1 MATITMRI
9 LYPCNP
15 LEPKEPDQPFTD
27 EFVAVQKLGIPA
39 SLFAYDDLSFGDF
52 KPRPHIQSG
61 ETVLYR
67 GWMFNIIAYQEFTDF
82 IRKKGGIPVT
92 SPADYTLCHHL
103 NQWYSAC
110 AELTPETVFLEK
122 GSNYLEQISNLN
134 WDAYFIKDFVKSN
147 TDAQGS
153 IANTPEQAVK
163 IINLIEQYRGELEG
177 GVAVRRVEQFQP
189 QSELRYFVI
198 NGNAYSPNAE
208 IPTIVKTVTQRIEA
222 PFYSIDIAKTTEGI
236 ERIVELGDGQV
247 SERKTWSLDRFV
259 SMLVQ
264 Q

>member
-1 MATITMRI
+1 MRI

-15 LEPKEPDQPFTD
+15 LNPQEPDQPFTD
-27 EFVAVQKLGIPA
+27 EWVAVQQLGISV

-52 KPRPHIQSG
+52 KPRPRIESG

-67 GWMFNIIAYQEFTDF
+67 GWMFNLIAYQAFTDL
-82 IRKKGGIPVT
+82 IYKSGGKTVT
-92 SPADYTLCHHL
+92 SAAEYAHCHHL

-110 AELTPETVFLEK
+110 ADLTPETVFLEK
-122 GSNYLEQISNLN
+122 GSNYLEQISHLN

-153 IANTPEQAVK
+153 IANTPEQAIN
-163 IINLIEQYRGELEG
+163 IIERIEQYRGELEG
-177 GVAVRRVEQFQP
+177 GIAVRRVEQFLP
-189 QSELRYFVI
+189 QSEQRYFVV
-198 NGNAYSPNAE
+198 NGTAYSPTSTVPAL
-208 IPTIVKTVTQRIEA
+208 VQTVTERIDA
-222 PFYSIDIAKTTEGI
+222 PFYSVDIAQTLEGQ

-259 SMLVQ
+259 KMLAQ
-264 Q
+264 LG

>member
-1 MATITMRI
+1 MRI

-27 EFVAVQKLGIPA
+27 EFVAVQKWGIPV

-52 KPRPHIQSG
+52 KPRPRIESG

-67 GWMFNIIAYQEFTDF
+67 GWMFNLTAYQEFTDL
-82 IRKKGGIPVT
+82 ICKRGGIPVT
-92 SPADYTLCHHL
+92 SALEYAHCHHL
-103 NQWYSAC
+103 KQWYSAC
-110 AELTPETVFLEK
+110 ADLTPETVFLET
-122 GSNYLEQISNLN
+122 GSNYLEQISHLN
-134 WDAYFIKDFVKSN
+134 WDAYFVKDFVKSN

-153 IANTPEQAVK
+153 IAHTPEQAVN

-189 QSELRYFVI
+189 QSEQRYFVV
-198 NGNAYSPNAE
+198 NGTAYSPTSKVPALVE
-208 IPTIVKTVTQRIEA
+208 AVTERIDA
-222 PFYSIDIAKTTEGI
+222 PFYSVDIAQTLESQ

-247 SERKTWSLDRFV
+247 SERKTWPLDRFV
-259 SMLVQ
+259 KMLAQ
-264 Q
+264 IG

>member
-1 MATITMRI
+1 MRI

-15 LEPKEPDQPFTD
+15 LEPKEPDQPFID
-27 EFVAVQKLGIPA
+27 EGVAVQKLGIPI
-39 SLFAYDDLSFGDF
+39 SLFAYDDLSFGNF
-52 KPRPHIQSG
+52 KPQPRIESG

-67 GWMFNIIAYQEFTDF
+67 GWMFNLTAYQEFTDF
-82 IRKKGGIPVT
+82 IRKRGGIPMT
-92 SPADYTLCHHL
+92 SATDYALCHHL

-110 AELTPETVFLEK
+110 ADLTPETRFLEK

-153 IANTPEQAVK
+153 IAYTPEQAVN
-163 IINLIEQYRGELEG
+163 IIHLIEQYRGELEG

-189 QSELRYFVI
+189 QSEQRYFVVH
-198 NGNAYSPNAE
+198 GTAYSPTAGV
-208 IPTIVKTVTQRIEA
+208 PAIVETVAQRIDA
-222 PFYSIDIAKTTEGI
+222 PFYSVDIAQTLTGQ

-247 SERKTWSLDRFV
+247 SERKTWPPDRFV
-259 SMLVQ
+259 KMLVQ
-264 Q
+264 IA

>member
-1 MATITMRI
+1 MITLRI

-15 LEPKEPDQPFTD
+15 LEPQEPDQPFKD
-27 EFVAVQKLGIPA
+27 EFLAVQQLGIPV

-52 KPRPHIQSG
+52 KPRPRIDSG

-67 GWMFNIIAYQEFTDF
+67 GWMFNLTAYQIFTDF
-82 IRKKGGIPVT
+82 IGKSGGIPVT
-92 SPADYTLCHHL
+92 SAADYALCHHL

-110 AELTPETVFLEK
+110 ADLTPETVFLET

-153 IANTPEQAVK
+153 IARTPKQAVN

-189 QSELRYFVI
+189 QSEQRYFVVH
-198 NGNAYSPNAE
+198 GTAYSPTAAV
-208 IPTIVKTVTQRIEA
+208 TAIVETVNQRIEA
-222 PFYSIDIAKTTEGI
+222 PFYSVDVAQTLTGQ

-247 SERKTWSLDRFV
+247 SECKTWPLDRFV
-259 SMLVQ
+259 KMLTQ
-264 Q
+264 LA